1 METRKI
7 VIIETKNQKKSVI
20 MSAATTLEELK
31 SDLRVN
37 SIDYNGMTFY
47 EGISKTELK
56 ADSSVL
62 PHDINYKGTV
72 TNELVFMLTNTN
84 KKIKSGACEMSRADV
99 YNIIKSRG
107 LQDACKEKF
116 GKNFTQC
123 STVALMEL
131 VNSSDTSKEE
141 EKKGDVNKQEAVN
154 TYEETVNNNCNCIDN
169 VARVAINKLV
179 EILEYKG
186 TIEDYDKKE
195 VLNILGGAVEVAPSK
210 EYKHK
215 STSPYSDDEIDEMF
229 EEMNI

>member
-1 METRKI
+1 MEARKI

-37 SIDYNGMTFY
+37 GIDYNGMTFY

-123 STVALMEL
+123 STAALIEL
-131 VNSSDTSKEE
+131 VNSSNTPKDEEKEVEQEDVNTSK
-141 EKKGDVNKQEAVN
+141 
-154 TYEETVNNNCNCIDN
+154 ETVNNNCNCIDH
-169 VARVAINKLV
+169 VARAAIYKLI
-179 EILEYKG
+179 EILENNNAILSYEKNVMHA
-186 TIEDYDKKE
+186 ILSEEFDYE
-195 VLNILGGAVEVAPSK
+195 NSSSSK
-210 EYKHK
+210 LK
-215 STSPYSDDEIDEMF
+215 SSSPYSDDEIDDMF
-229 EEMNI
+229 KEMNI

>member
-37 SIDYNGMTFY
+37 GIDYNGMTFY

-123 STVALMEL
+123 STAALIEL
-131 VNSSDTSKEE
+131 VNSSNTPKDEEKEVEQEDANTSK
-141 EKKGDVNKQEAVN
+141 
-154 TYEETVNNNCNCIDN
+154 ETVNNNCNCVDH
-169 VARVAINKLV
+169 VARAAIYKLI
-179 EILEYKG
+179 EILENNNAILSYEKNVMH
-186 TIEDYDKKE
+186 TILSEEFDYE
-195 VLNILGGAVEVAPSK
+195 NSSSSK
-210 EYKHK
+210 LK
-215 STSPYSDDEIDEMF
+215 SSSPYSDDEIDDMF

>member
-37 SIDYNGMTFY
+37 GIDYNGMTFY

-123 STVALMEL
+123 STAALIEL
-131 VNSSDTSKEE
+131 VNSSNTSKDV
-141 EKKGDVNKQEAVN
+141 EKKVEQEDTNTNKES
-154 TYEETVNNNCNCIDN
+154 VNNSCNCIDH
-169 VARVAINKLV
+169 VARAAISKLV
-179 EILEYKG
+179 EILEYNT
-186 TIEDYDKKE
+186 TIDCYETDAVCSILNKE
-195 VLNILGGAVEVAPSK
+195 FNCENSSSSK
-210 EYKHK
+210 PK
-215 STSPYSDDEIDEMF
+215 SSSPYSDDEIDEMF